1 MMSAKEGS
9 PFEKMNGAT
18 EKTRE
23 FVENAYSTA
32 LQSAASYN
40 AKLLEFARVNNEA
53 AFNYAH
59 ELSSVKSPTE
69 LVEITT
75 RHARE
80 QLAVLT
86 AQAKELATLGQQA
99 TLKAVEPFKNGGTKG
114 FT

>member
-1 MMSAKEGS
+1 MSAKEES

-23 FVENAYSTA
+23 FVENTYLGA
-32 LQSAASYN
+32 LQSVAQYN

-53 AFNYAH
+53 AFKYAN
-59 ELSSVKSPTE
+59 ELAGVKSPTD

-75 RHARE
+75 RHSRE

-99 TLKAVEPFKNGGTKG
+99 TMKAVAPFKNGGAKG
-114 FT
+114 LT

>member
-1 MMSAKEGS
+1 MMSAKEES

-18 EKTRE
+18 ETTRE
-23 FVENAYSTA
+23 FVENAYLTA
-32 LQSAASYN
+32 LQSASHYN
-40 AKLLEFARVNNEA
+40 AKLLEFARINNEA
-53 AFNYAH
+53 AFHYAH
-59 ELSSVKSPTE
+59 ELAGVKSPTA

>member
-1 MMSAKEGS
+1 MMSAKEES

-23 FVENAYSTA
+23 FVENTYLTA
-32 LQSAASYN
+32 LQSAAHYN

-53 AFNYAH
+53 AFHYAH
-59 ELSSVKSPTE
+59 ELAGVKSPTD

-99 TLKAVEPFKNGGTKG
+99 TLKAVEPFKNGGAKG

>member
-1 MMSAKEGS
+1 MMSAKEES

-23 FVENAYSTA
+23 FVENAYLTA
-32 LQSAASYN
+32 LQSASHYN
-40 AKLLEFARVNNEA
+40 AKLLEFARINNEA
-53 AFNYAH
+53 AFHYAH
-59 ELSSVKSPTE
+59 ELAGVKSPTD

>member
-1 MMSAKEGS
+1 MMSAKEEN

-23 FVENAYSTA
+23 FVEKAYLMA
-32 LQSAASYN
+32 LQSAAQYN

-53 AFNYAH
+53 AFHYAN
-59 ELSSVKSPTE
+59 ELSGMKTPAE
-69 LVEITT
+69 FLEITA

-80 QLAVLT
+80 QLAVMT

-99 TLKAVEPFKNGGTKG
+99 TLKAAEPFKGGGAKG
-114 FT
+114 FG

>member
-1 MMSAKEGS
+1 MMSAKEES

-23 FVENAYSTA
+23 FVENTYLTA
-32 LQSAASYN
+32 LQSAAHYN

-53 AFNYAH
+53 AFHYAH
-59 ELSSVKSPTE
+59 ELAGVKSPTD

-99 TLKAVEPFKNGGTKG
+99 TMKAVEPFKNGGTKG

>member
-1 MMSAKEGS
+1 MMSAKEEN

-23 FVENAYSTA
+23 FIENAYSTA
-32 LQSAASYN
+32 LQSAAQYN

-59 ELSSVKSPTE
+59 ELTSVKTPAE

-99 TLKAVEPFKNGGTKG
+99 TLKAAAPFKNGGAKG
-114 FT
+114 LS

>member
-1 MMSAKEGS
+1 MPAKEES
-9 PFEKMNGAT
+9 PFDKVNGAA

-23 FVENAYSTA
+23 FVETTYQTA
-32 LQSAASYN
+32 LQAAAVYN
-40 AKLLEFARVNNEA
+40 AKLLEFARINNEA

-59 ELSSVKSPTE
+59 ELSTVKSPTE

-75 RHARE
+75 RHARD

-99 TLKAVEPFKNGGTKG
+99 TLKAVAPFKNGGAKG
-114 FT
+114 MS

>member
-1 MMSAKEGS
+1 M
-9 PFEKMNGAT
+9 
-18 EKTRE
+18 
-23 FVENAYSTA
+23 
-32 LQSAASYN
+32 QSAAQFN

-53 AFNYAH
+53 AFNYMR
-59 ELSSVKSPTE
+59 ELSRVKSPTD

-99 TLKAVEPFKNGGTKG
+99 TLKAMTPPFKNGGTRG
-114 FT
+114 MS

>member
-1 MMSAKEGS
+1 MMSAKEES
-9 PFEKMNGAT
+9 PFQKMNGAT

-23 FVENAYSTA
+23 FVENTYLTA
-32 LQSAASYN
+32 LQSAAHYN

-53 AFNYAH
+53 AFHYAH
-59 ELSSVKSPTE
+59 ELAGVKSPTD

-99 TLKAVEPFKNGGTKG
+99 TLKAVEPFKNGGAKG